1 MADLKF
7 IGRILGVIGG
17 ILMVVLGILIIVNNV
32 LDTALYELD
41 QFGFDLGMNFVGDAV
56 GGDIAWLVA
65 GALMVVLGIV
75 AIYGYQQLAGRG
87 KGDLL
92 VWGIIYIVVG
102 ILGAGLGGLLVLI
115 GGIVLLLDNFTP
127 SRQFYL
133 ISPFLSFFFLK
144 TKTLQTELV
153 IWSI

>member
-17 ILMVVLGILIIVNNV
+17 ILMVVLGIIVILNNV
-32 LDTALYELD
+32 LDEAVYALD

-56 GGDIAWLVA
+56 GGDNAWVFA
-65 GALMVVLGIV
+65 AALMIILGVV

-115 GGIVLLLDNFTP
+115 GGIVLLLDNF
-127 SRQFYL
+127 L
-133 ISPFLSFFFLK
+133 
-144 TKTLQTELV
+144 
-153 IWSI
+153 

>member
-17 ILMVVLGILIIVNNV
+17 ILMVVLGIIKILNNV
-32 LDTALYELD
+32 LDQAVYELD
-41 QFGFDLGMNFVGDAV
+41 QFGIDLGMNFVGDAV
-56 GGDIAWLVA
+56 GGSNDWLVA
-65 GALMVVLGIV
+65 AALMIILGIV

-87 KGDLL
+87 KGDLF

-115 GGIVLLLDNFTP
+115 GGIVLLLDNF
-127 SRQFYL
+127 
-133 ISPFLSFFFLK
+133 I
-144 TKTLQTELV
+144 
-153 IWSI
+153 